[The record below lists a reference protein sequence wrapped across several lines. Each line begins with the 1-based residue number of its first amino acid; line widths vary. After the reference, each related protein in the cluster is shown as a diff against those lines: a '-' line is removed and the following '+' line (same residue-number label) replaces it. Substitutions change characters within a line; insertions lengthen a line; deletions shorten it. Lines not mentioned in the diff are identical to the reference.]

1 MALETRD
8 GNQILPD
15 AKDYLHYF
23 QLEKDPFPAED
34 AFYFESRSQP
44 KTIDRLCHLCRF
56 GELVMLIVGKP
67 GMGKTTLKRAICE
80 RLDAAVSISQID
92 ATLMISE
99 EKLLHEVA
107 RGFDLAVTDAMVTG
121 DLLKVLVRYGDEMS
135 ADARINLVVV
145 DDAGELG
152 ENALRC
158 LLDLAANG
166 QIHLMLLADPGL
178 AKRDE
183 MRALGEKLY
192 QFDLA
197 RFERADVLDYLQAR
211 FANAGSRSA
220 SPFSRMQ
227 IDTIFNKSKGNPAL
241 IARQAEDLLVAMM
254 NEGHNRKMGL
264 PMGHMAAVVA
274 VGGVLVLA
282 FLFRNDLDGLD
293 LNQVIRE
300 EPVLESLPVDQ
311 AGSLTDRSPSEPA
324 TTMTSLSAARLDAA
338 QPTEKPLV
346 ADEEM
351 PAASRVVDANLSR
364 EPAATGAL
372 VSSNPSGLQ
381 AEQVDVDGGLAGDLA
396 AARVDPDSERVD
408 SDSEATES
416 TVELTATTDEPV
428 ARLVSAGQA
437 VLPALIRKSPYKTE
451 SWLMNVPSDRY
462 TLQLLG
468 ARSEDRIIEFIE
480 QQTNPTEFAYFETR
494 YQSEIWFVVVVG
506 NYTDRQA
513 ALLAIDRLPPEIRRE
528 NPWARSMQ
536 SVQENINLQRDR

>member
-1 MALETRD
+1 MKMALETRD

-34 AFYFESRSQP
+34 TFYFESRSQP
-44 KTIDRLCHLCRF
+44 KTLDRLCHLCRF

-80 RLDAAVSISQID
+80 RLDTAVSISQVD
-92 ATLMISE
+92 ATLMMTE

-107 RGFDLAVTDAMVTG
+107 IGFDLAVTDAMASS
-121 DLLKVLVRYGDEMS
+121 DLLKVLVRYGEEMS

-152 ENALRC
+152 EYALRC
-158 LLDLAANG
+158 LLDLAVKG

-178 AKRDE
+178 PKRDE
-183 MRALGEKLY
+183 MRALGDQLY

-220 SPFSRMQ
+220 SPFSRMH

-241 IARQAEDLLVAMM
+241 INQQAENLLVAMM
-254 NEGHNRKMGL
+254 SEGHNRKLGL

-282 FLFRNDLDGLD
+282 FLFRNDMDGLD

-311 AGSLTDRSPSEPA
+311 AGRSPIELSPIEPA
-324 TTMTSLSAARLDAA
+324 TRVTSLSEAQLSAARER
-338 QPTEKPLV
+338 PVV
-346 ADEEM
+346 ADEEK
-351 PAASRVVDANLSR
+351 PAATRVVDASA
-364 EPAATGAL
+364 PAVTGAL
-372 VSSNPSGLQ
+372 GSSNPSELQ
-381 AEQVDVDGGLAGDLA
+381 AEQVDVDSSLAGDSA
-396 AARVDPDSERVD
+396 AARVDPDSERLD
-408 SDSEATES
+408 SDTEAAAAS
-416 TVELTATTDEPV
+416 VELPAAASEPV
-428 ARLVSAGQA
+428 TRLVNGGRAA
-437 VLPALIRKSPYKTE
+437 LPALIRKSPYKTE
-451 SWLMNVPSDRY
+451 GWLMNVASDRY

-468 ARSEDRIIEFIE
+468 ARSEDRVIEFIE
-480 QQTNPTEFAYFETR
+480 QQRNPTEFAYFETR
-494 YQSEIWFVVVVG
+494 YQSEIWFVVVLG

-536 SVQENINLQRDR
+536 SVQENINQQRDR